1 MDGNEKGSGPEKKVV
16 ESPFGCIYSIW
27 KMFKTRILMS
37 IDEKFYSLNPK
48 DIDRE
53 DFFKNLPILFEEGF
67 LIFVNPSLYLKQ
79 VLEPFF
85 VQNLSLHE
93 ELKKYQLDTSDTII
107 KIRYNQKIQKLFLKI
122 NSFSFEHFFFLL
134 EGNEYVISW
143 VGAGK
148 YTTICLSLDFVDDNK
163 MRTFCKSLCINNY
176 CTQLFPFKMA

>member
-1 MDGNEKGSGPEKKVV
+1 
-16 ESPFGCIYSIW
+16 
-27 KMFKTRILMS
+27 MS

-48 DIDRE
+48 DIDKE
-53 DFFKNLPILFEEGF
+53 DFFRNLPILFQEGF

-85 VQNLSLHE
+85 VQNLSLDD

-107 KIRYNQKIQKLFLKI
+107 KIQYNQKIQKLFSKI

-134 EGNEYVISW
+134 EDNIYVISW
-143 VGAGK
+143 AGAGK
-148 YTTICLSLDFVDDNK
+148 YTTVYISLDFVDDNK

-176 CTQLFPFKMA
+176 CTQLYSYKGA